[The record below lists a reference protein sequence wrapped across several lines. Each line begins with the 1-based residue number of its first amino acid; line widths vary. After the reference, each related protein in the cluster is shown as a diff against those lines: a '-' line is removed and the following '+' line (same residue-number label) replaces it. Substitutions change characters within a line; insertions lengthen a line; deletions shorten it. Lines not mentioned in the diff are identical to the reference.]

1 MRATHG
7 RHTVTT
13 VLALATVLGL
23 ASWAPRAAAGESERP
38 MKWQMSIPITFTSG
52 ASYDSEGTGIDVN
65 DDIGWGFGFG
75 YHFDK
80 RFMLGVDVTWLSANY
95 DAHIATDFD
104 NDQIADDSVDV
115 SGTLDAANL
124 QFVGQY
130 NILAGR
136 VTPFLRASLGWTWVD
151 SNIPSGPATG
161 TCWWDP
167 WWGYVCNTWQP
178 TFEDTSF
185 AYGAAVGVRGELT
198 EKFFIEGS
206 YNLLWIDFDKAGNQ
220 SFDGVRLNAGWVF

>member
-1 MRATHG
+1 MRA
-7 RHTVTT
+7 RHVRRTVTM
-13 VLALATVLGL
+13 VLALGTVLGL
-23 ASWAPRAAAGESERP
+23 VIWLPRAAAESERETR
-38 MKWQMSIPITFTSG
+38 WQMSIPITFTSG
-52 ASYDSEGTGIDVN
+52 ASYDSDAGTSVDVN

-75 YHFDK
+75 YHINK
-80 RFMLGVDVTWLSANY
+80 RFMVGVDTTWLTANY
-95 DAHIATDFD
+95 DASVATDFD
-104 NDQIADDSVDV
+104 NDQIPDDSVTV
-115 SGTLDAANL
+115 SGTLDAANV

-136 VTPFLRASLGWTWVD
+136 VTPFLRANLGWTWVD

-185 AYGAAVGVRGELT
+185 GYGAAVGVRGELT
-198 EKFFIEGS
+198 DRFFIEGS
-206 YNLLWIDFDKAGNQ
+206 YNLLWIDFDRAGNQ
-220 SFDGVRLNAGWVF
+220 SFDGIRLNAGWVF